1 MKRLVA
7 LLLTG
12 VLAAG
17 LTACGA
23 QPAQQAAAPAAAS
36 SEEEAEEEAAEEEA
50 SSAEEAASSVEEEAG
65 EAASSAEEEAPA
77 EEAAEGQ
84 TVLDVI
90 ICQYGPNTN
99 DWFLGSGMDGSN
111 FVDKFEEANPDVKLN
126 LEVVSWNDVYTVVD
140 TRIANNNAPDI
151 LNIDVFA
158 NYANDGLLMPVSEYC
173 PEDLLADFFPQFIE
187 QSVIDDTVW
196 AVPDLASARA
206 LFYNVDM
213 LEEVGVEVPTTWAEL
228 EDVSQA
234 IIDYYDGEV
243 YPWGIDMTTDEGQA
257 AFAYYT
263 WGNGGGFVDENGDW
277 ALNSDANVE
286 AIEYALSL
294 INSGYTNPNPA
305 TETRYDLQDMFAAG
319 KMAMVI
325 APNQLPTYVADKGG
339 EINMATAAIPAAE
352 GKTGASVGVMDRV
365 MAFKDDAAADQDAR
379 NEAIGKF
386 LKFFYDPENYV
397 GWVSMEGF
405 LPAVNSAVE
414 ALVASDES
422 FAAWLDVLNTC
433 QFYPTAKAEW
443 DQVKQGV
450 IKVEQD
456 ALAGG
461 TGVKEGLDALQAEL
475 AP

>member
-1 MKRLVA
+1 MKKSFRF
-7 LLLTG
+7 LLISSM
-12 VLAAG
+12 AAV
-17 LTACGA
+17 LTAGMAFAA
-23 QPAQQAAAPAAAS
+23 QAD
-36 SEEEAEEEAAEEEA
+36 
-50 SSAEEAASSVEEEAG
+50 VE
-65 EAASSAEEEAPA
+65 
-77 EEAAEGQ
+77 
-84 TVLDVI
+84 LDVI

-111 FVDKFEEANPDVKLN
+111 FVEKFEAENPDIKLN
-126 LEVVSWNDVYTVVD
+126 LDVVSWNDVYTEVD
-140 TRIANNNAPDI
+140 TRIASDNAPDI

-158 NYANDGLLMPVSEYC
+158 NYANDGLLLPVSDYC
-173 PEDLLADFFPQFIE
+173 PDDLYEDFFPSFIE

-206 LFYNVDM
+206 LFCNADIF
-213 LEEVGVEVPTTWAEL
+213 EEVGIDYPTTWSEL
-228 EDVSQA
+228 KDACQA
-234 IIDYYDGEV
+234 IIDFYDGEV

-277 ALNSDANVE
+277 AVNSPENVE
-286 AIEYALSL
+286 AIQYALDL
-294 INSGYTNPNPA
+294 IDAGYTNPNPA
-305 TETRYDLQDMFAAG
+305 TQTRYDLQDMFAAG
-319 KMAMVI
+319 KLAMVI

-339 EINMATAAIPAAE
+339 EINMVTVNIPAAD
-352 GKTGASVGVMDRV
+352 GKESSSVGVMDRV
-365 MAFKDDAAADQDAR
+365 MAFKDDTAEDQDAR

-414 ALVASDES
+414 SLVEADPS
-422 FAAWLDVLNTC
+422 FEAWLDVLGGC

-450 IKVEQD
+450 IAAEQN
-456 ALAGG
+456 AL
-461 TGVKEGLDALQAEL
+461 TGSSIQDELDALQESL
-475 AP
+475 EG